1 MVKKILITGGGTAGH
16 IYPAAAIIEYL
27 KEYHPDVS
35 ILFIGTKRGMESR
48 VIPNMGIYFKSVSA
62 SGFSFTD
69 NVCRKII
76 TYIKFSFNLISG
88 FFTSVQLIRNFRP
101 DFILGM
107 GGYVCAPV
115 FLAAIF
121 LRRKIGLHEQN
132 FIPGRLNKFFAKF
145 SEYIF
150 LSFND
155 SKKFIKPVIKNNNT
169 KLIFSGN
176 PVRKSIRNFNT
187 LDSQFN
193 KWQLAANRFTV
204 ASFGGSLG
212 AEKIND
218 SVLGLY
224 NYYRNDSSIQ
234 FLLISGERFYE
245 NLNNRL
251 LNIKKPGDRLIFN
264 LFPYIKEMEYVYRT
278 ADLIISRAGATTISE
293 LIITG
298 IPAILIPYPKAVEN
312 HQYYN
317 AEYLEK
323 NGKAI
328 VVSDGDMS
336 PEVLFNLIQ
345 GLLADGRKMYFR
357 MSEKQIED
365 RKINSAGIIANVIL
379 NMA

>member
-1 MVKKILITGGGTAGH
+1 
-16 IYPAAAIIEYL
+16 
-27 KEYHPDVS
+27 
-35 ILFIGTKRGMESR
+35 F
-48 VIPNMGIYFKSVSA
+48 
-62 SGFSFTD
+62 
-69 NVCRKII
+69 
-76 TYIKFSFNLISG
+76 
-88 FFTSVQLIRNFRP
+88 
-101 DFILGM
+101 
-107 GGYVCAPV
+107 
-115 FLAAIF
+115 
-121 LRRKIGLHEQN
+121 
-132 FIPGRLNKFFAKF
+132 
-145 SEYIF
+145 
-150 LSFND
+150 
-155 SKKFIKPVIKNNNT
+155 
-169 KLIFSGN
+169 
-176 PVRKSIRNFNT
+176 
-187 LDSQFN
+187 
-193 KWQLAANRFTV
+193 
-204 ASFGGSLG
+204 
-212 AEKIND
+212 D